1 MDCRETRHWHIILNG
16 NGCPETSETVVGV
29 WISGSEPY
37 AELCRYIPDSDE
49 WISMNADTKGDPVS
63 EPDYWMEFPD

>member
-16 NGCPETSETVVGV
+16 DGCPETSETVVGV
-29 WISGSEPY
+29 WISGSESY

-49 WISMNADTKGDPVS
+49 WISMNPDTRGDAVR
-63 EPDYWMEFPD
+63 EPDYWIEFPD

>member
-49 WISMNADTKGDPVS
+49 WISMNADTKGDHVS